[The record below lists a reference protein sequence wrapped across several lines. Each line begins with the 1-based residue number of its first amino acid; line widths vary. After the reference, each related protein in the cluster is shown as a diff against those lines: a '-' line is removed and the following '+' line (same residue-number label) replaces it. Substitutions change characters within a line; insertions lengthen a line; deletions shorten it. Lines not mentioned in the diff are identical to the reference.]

1 MSYIEND
8 QLFFTFEGIKRFT
21 ISSKSGTLNV
31 KSYRGQDKKTIKELI
46 DLRRKT
52 AIEVMASLFM
62 PNIWKSGVGG
72 AVVGDSSSMQAASD
86 KTKQRNRRQTES
98 IAMVASDVNGTIHDP
113 KPMDSQSHPII
124 EELKTKVSMLEQ
136 RIEEMK
142 AKDKL
147 ADITELA
154 RRYDYERKRKLDHEQ
169 DEEREYRRNRERER
183 EHEQQERER
192 EQHERDREQHER
204 EREQQER
211 NRENEQEREQYEQRD
226 QVMRTVILEYVH
238 GDEITRLTIEPTLSH
253 LLQHRY
259 SDETA
264 RATFIKSLA
273 ATKGKQSVEYA
284 GVYALKMQGMPFK
297 YYVGSSQTV
306 MARISQHRRGEGAVC
321 TKGATLIEQLP
332 LVTMGSVESMDDWE
346 RAETL
351 TLMYTMGIEHV
362 RGWRFAQ
369 RELSDKQKEEIIGSI
384 CARNKLCDR
393 CGFGSHM
400 ISACYARRRSFW
412 MGGGALV

>member
-1 MSYIEND
+1 
-8 QLFFTFEGIKRFT
+8 
-21 ISSKSGTLNV
+21 
-31 KSYRGQDKKTIKELI
+31 
-46 DLRRKT
+46 
-52 AIEVMASLFM
+52 
-62 PNIWKSGVGG
+62 
-72 AVVGDSSSMQAASD
+72 VVGNSSSMQSESD
-86 KTKQRNRRQTES
+86 KQKQRKRCQRVSILTEGS
-98 IAMVASDVNGTIHDP
+98 GVVGAMADS
-113 KPMDSQSHPII
+113 KSMDSQSHPII
-124 EELKTKVSMLEQ
+124 EELKTKVSILEQ
-136 RIEEMK
+136 RIEELK

-154 RRYDYERKRKLDHEQ
+154 RRDDYERKRKLDHEQ